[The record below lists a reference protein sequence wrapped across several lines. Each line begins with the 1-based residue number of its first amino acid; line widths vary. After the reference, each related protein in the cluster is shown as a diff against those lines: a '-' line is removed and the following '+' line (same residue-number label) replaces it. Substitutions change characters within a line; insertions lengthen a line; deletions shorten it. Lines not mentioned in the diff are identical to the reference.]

1 MIIKSLIII
10 QNKKMK
16 NGKKILAL
24 LLGTTLALG
33 GLTACGGTDSG
44 SAEST
49 KGTENAGSVADQGK
63 EELKKLNIGAGG
75 SDDSVAMELANLA
88 YDNGYLEEELNAVG
102 YTANIVAFQ
111 GGGPEINEALASGD
125 INAAVYGDFPAFTS
139 KSNGIDTTV
148 VATVNKKQQ
157 FGVLATGDIT
167 SAKDLEGKKV
177 IVLTGTT
184 AQYYWEHYVAAY
196 DIDVD
201 AVEVIN
207 ATDATSL
214 LSTGEADAYVM
225 TLPSLVY
232 FQGLGIGKV
241 LDDSTKVEDGH
252 TSYLFEVASSV
263 LEKDPEVGVAI
274 NKALIRA
281 YEDAVANPQ
290 DLYDAVASAQ
300 IGADCYEAQYAFDT
314 SLVYLLPEIT
324 DESLAYYKNL
334 NEWLINHS
342 LISEEVD
349 IDSFFDTSYYQKA
362 VDELAEE

>member
-1 MIIKSLIII
+1 
-10 QNKKMK
+10 MK
-16 NGKKILAL
+16 NSKKISAL
-24 LLGTTLALG
+24 LLGTALVLG
-33 GLTACGGTDSG
+33 GLTACADTDSGNAKSAG

-49 KGTENAGSVADQGK
+49 GGTESTGSVAEQGK
-63 EELKKLNIGAGG
+63 ETFKKLNIGAAG
-75 SDDSVAMELANLA
+75 SDDSVAMEIANLA
-88 YDNGYLEEELNAVG
+88 YNNGYLEEELNAVG

-111 GGGPEINEALASGD
+111 GAGPEINEALAAGD

-201 AVEVIN
+201 AVEIIN

-232 FQGLGIGKV
+232 FEGLGIGNV

-263 LEKDPEVGVAI
+263 LEEDPEVGVAI

-324 DESLAYYKNL
+324 DESLAYYENL

-342 LISEEVD
+342 LISEAVD

-362 VDELAEE
+362 VDELAE